1 MPFLFRLA
9 WIADD
14 PGDARV
20 IGLVLGLERWWNL
33 SLLGAMDLG
42 LDI

>member
-9 WIADD
+9 RIADD
-14 PGDARV
+14 LGDARV

-33 SLLGAMDLG
+33 SFLGAMDFV